1 MRTIERWR
9 KRARQHELEA
19 YRLCLVYR
27 NPRVP
32 WYARLFALG
41 IAAYVL
47 SPIDLIPDFVPVVGH
62 LDDFVLV
69 PLLVL
74 LAIRMIP
81 PGVLA
86 ECQAAA
92 EASLAQ
98 GRGIGLVGTGLV
110 FASWLALA
118 ALVVLLTVPAI
129 R

>member
-9 KRARQHELEA
+9 KRARQLELEA

-47 SPIDLIPDFVPVVGH
+47 SPIDLIPDFVPIVGH

-92 EASLAQ
+92 EARLAQ

-110 FASWLALA
+110 IASWLALA